1 MRRYLFA
8 AALCI
13 APAFAQAPPA
23 AAKPKP
29 AGAPRVVPQ
38 ARIRDF
44 KADSTTLQPGQS
56 TTISWVV
63 ENPVSTII
71 SGFGNVAASGSRPVT
86 LRTGA
91 IYTLTVKG
99 PNNQIETRMLTINV
113 AGTTAVAAKEE
124 ADAAK
129 PAPKLDGKPDL
140 SGIYNSS
147 GFSSMF
153 GGRTVR
159 GENDPFTGKL
169 KPGAEKYRAAA
180 GPQDA
185 GPTSDCMPTGVP
197 YALFVPYYQWQI
209 VQGKNNLVIFYQYP
223 GIARAIPIS
232 TPENPVEHPE
242 DPDPSWMGD
251 SVAHWEGDTLVV
263 DVVGFNDR
271 TILPGRFRHSE
282 DLHVVER
289 FTKVDADNLDYEAT
303 ITDPNVFVEPWTI
316 KRGFPVRSDIKT
328 FSEFVCENNRDYK
341 QYFDKK

>member
-1 MRRYLFA
+1 MRRCLFA
-8 AALCI
+8 ALLSI
-13 APAFAQAPPA
+13 VPAFAQAPPA
-23 AAKPKP
+23 PAKPKP
-29 AGAPRVVPQ
+29 AARVVPQ
-38 ARIRDF
+38 ARIREF

-56 TTISWVV
+56 TTLSWVV

-71 SGFGNVAASGSRPVT
+71 SGFGNVAASGSRLVAPKRGT
-86 LRTGA
+86 
-91 IYTLTVKG
+91 IYTLMVTG
-99 PNNQIETRMLTINV
+99 PNNQTETRKLTINV
-113 AGTTAVAAKEE
+113 AGTTAIE
-124 ADAAK
+124 AVIVIAEAAK
-129 PAPKLDGKPDL
+129 PAPKIDGKPDL

-209 VQGKNNLVIFYQYP
+209 VQGKSHIVIFYQYP
-223 GIARAIPIS
+223 GVARAIPIS
-232 TPENPVEHPE
+232 TPEDPVEHDE

-251 SVAHWEGDTLVV
+251 SVAHWEGNTLVV

-282 DLHVVER
+282 ALHVVER
-289 FTKVDADNLDYEAT
+289 YTKVDADNLDYEAT
-303 ITDPNVFVEPWTI
+303 IEDPNVFVEPWTI